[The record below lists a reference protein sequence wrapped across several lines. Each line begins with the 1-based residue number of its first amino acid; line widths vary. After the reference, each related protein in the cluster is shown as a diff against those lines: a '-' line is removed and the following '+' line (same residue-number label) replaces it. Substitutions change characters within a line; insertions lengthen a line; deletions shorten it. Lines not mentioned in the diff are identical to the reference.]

1 MSTLLLSGVIV
12 LAGSHSERQ
21 SENANYTMAL
31 QLADAGINYELN
43 YATKNH
49 AAHLSSAPYAGSVTG
64 ASGTFSVYVTNQD
77 GTTNY
82 TPGNPMTVVSTG
94 TVNGVVRKV
103 SINASAGGGTS
114 IFNPATGDSGGV
126 GGGFAVF
133 GLSTVQ
139 FTQASSVTNGD
150 LGTNGAASVNNNGN
164 GNVNGNIVL
173 DGPSATAASINNRGI
188 VHNGSAMVWPT
199 VDTVCASLIPGGWS
213 GLTSSAAIANQ
224 TARMRTYTGNSP
236 VMTFLTTKS
245 TGWSNKTSISSS
257 DVSALNVSTLILQPG
272 DYYFTDFNVT
282 NNNLTVIFDT
292 AGITCGVVPQPGPI
306 HIWMNNS
313 TNADAINCQFS
324 FTLNNDPTL
333 FRIYYNKPTNITLAG
348 NMTYYGG
355 LYGVRSAGTSATHAT
370 ITVGANSKVTG
381 YLIADDVILTG
392 GAVVTN
398 AVGNPS
404 VATSSDYQTGSAN
417 YAYSNSWKEL
427 AINAGAVFTDGSNN

>member
-1 MSTLLLSGVIV
+1 V
-12 LAGSHSERQ
+12 
-21 SENANYTMAL
+21 
-31 QLADAGINYELN
+31 
-43 YATKNH
+43 
-49 AAHLSSAPYAGSVTG
+49 G
-64 ASGTFSVYVTNQD
+64 A
-77 GTTNY
+77 
-82 TPGNPMTVVSTG
+82 
-94 TVNGVVRKV
+94 
-103 SINASAGGGTS
+103 
-114 IFNPATGDSGGV
+114 
-126 GGGFAVF
+126 GFAVF

-213 GLTSSAAIANQ
+213 GLTSSAAISNQ

-236 VMTFLTTKS
+236 VLTFLTTKS
-245 TGWSNKTSISSS
+245 TGWSNKSSISSS

-324 FTLNNDPTL
+324 FTQNNDPTL

-398 AVGNPS
+398 AVGNPAI
-404 VATSSDYQTGSAN
+404 ATSSDYQTGSSN

-427 AINAGAVFTDGSNN
+427 AINSGSIFIDGSNN